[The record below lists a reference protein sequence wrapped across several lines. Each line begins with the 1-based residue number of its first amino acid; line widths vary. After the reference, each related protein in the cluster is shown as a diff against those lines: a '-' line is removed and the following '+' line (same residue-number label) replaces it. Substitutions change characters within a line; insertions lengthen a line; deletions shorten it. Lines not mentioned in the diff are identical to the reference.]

1 MKVLVLLSACRLEI
15 GSYPSGWNVFIHEWN
30 CWSASARSKP
40 QNGLK
45 WESVWSKKEREM
57 RCLHGHCEAI
67 LRPRFLAFPQL
78 LSHTSSCKRCCSR
91 LSDNLWIWVW
101 VEILGFWLNLKPI
114 RGFLLSL
121 ASINIGCSGYF
132 SFTFKCLLEFNI

>member
-30 CWSASARSKP
+30 CWSASVRSKP

-57 RCLHGHCEAI
+57 RCLHGHCGAI
-67 LRPRFLAFPQL
+67 LRPRFLVFPQL
-78 LSHTSSCKRCCSR
+78 LSHTPFCKRCWSR
-91 LSDNLWIWVW
+91 LSDNVWIYVL
-101 VEILGFWLNLKPI
+101 VEILGGVWFNLLEFFLI
-114 RGFLLSL
+114 FFSCISFYQICSMDYFLLS
-121 ASINIGCSGYF
+121 
-132 SFTFKCLLEFNI
+132 FKY